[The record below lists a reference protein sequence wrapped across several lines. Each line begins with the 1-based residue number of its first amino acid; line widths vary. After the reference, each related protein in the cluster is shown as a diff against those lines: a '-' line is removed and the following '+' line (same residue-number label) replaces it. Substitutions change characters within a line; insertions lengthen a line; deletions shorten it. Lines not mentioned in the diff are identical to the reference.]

1 MVFGAH
7 LFSSLEAESQME
19 CAEAAKMTR
28 EVFAR
33 LVGSEKY
40 RNPGFDPWNSQNCL
54 CTGRFSVKSPEPTEV
69 KKICNLFCNYRD
81 LWNITMRTNVLF
93 GREWKYMTQDLL
105 LEFQNF
111 TIDNV
116 KKGYTGND
124 VGVKIWTFS
133 AALLFS
139 LTVFTTIG
147 KPNCGSGFSIT

>member
-1 MVFGAH
+1 MRKIIRI
-7 LFSSLEAESQME
+7 EIP
-19 CAEAAKMTR
+19 
-28 EVFAR
+28 
-33 LVGSEKY
+33 GSIPEIA
-40 RNPGFDPWNSQNCL
+40 
-54 CTGRFSVKSPEPTEV
+54 RFSVKSPEPTEV
-69 KKICNLFCNYRD
+69 QKICNLFCNYRD

-147 KPNCGSGFSIT
+147 KPNCGSGFLIT